1 MESSAKDEQA
11 VAEARARAFIDG
23 IFSVDVRKDLGET
36 YDYIA
41 LAGLTNVRSEGP
53 GQCTADLPVTTR
65 VCNWM
70 GNLHGGCT
78 GETGMIA

>member
-11 VAEARARAFIDG
+11 VAEARARAFIGG

-41 LAGLTNVRSEGP
+41 LSGLTNVRSEGP